1 MVENKKGDL
10 DNLSRLNPI
19 LENELSRYSQNA
31 KKSIASY
38 LLTK

>member
-10 DNLSRLNPI
+10 DNLPRLNPI

-31 KKSIASY
+31 KNSIASY